1 MSVAIAGTAAII
13 ARNTMYKASF
23 FEEAADDFHIVN
35 AIDGIRKP
43 TEKDCGI

>member
-23 FEEAADDFHIVN
+23 FEEAAVCFDIMN
-35 AIDGIRKP
+35 AIDGIREP
-43 TEKDCGI
+43 TEKECEI